1 MNWLREPSIAELLSE
16 PIVQMVMVQD
26 GVTVSELRTVL
37 EEASARM
44 DLKGECPPRCYP
56 SAIRPRPATPP

>member
-26 GVTVSELRTVL
+26 GVTASELRTVL

-44 DLKGECPPRCYP
+44 DLKG
-56 SAIRPRPATPP
+56 

>member
-1 MNWLREPSIAELLSE
+1 MNWLREASIAELLAE

-44 DLKGECPPRCYP
+44 DLKRECPRLCYP

>member
-37 EEASARM
+37 EEARARM
-44 DLKGECPPRCYP
+44 DLKRECPPRCYP